1 METAA
6 KSPQRKKA
14 KRKRKVRRRLNHQ
27 RGELPLLVD
36 AR

>member
-1 METAA
+1 MKIVV
-6 KSPQRKKA
+6 KSQQRKKV